1 MKEKILSLPN
11 PFGGNLEIYKNI
23 WGKSTEPLSIVS
35 GLQGDHLNGMFLNC
49 HLTQFLDSVVEGI
62 NPNYTLIG
70 QVQIFPVV
78 NANAAQSGSR
88 LWPLDGMDMDLAFP
102 GSPTGETSEA
112 IASAILQ
119 NTKDS
124 YWGLILTSASPHYED
139 ATHAQIYKSNSTTKK
154 LCRDLQIK
162 IARQQKKSSTQM
174 VNLFHHWQE
183 QETSSVMISLGSPRT
198 INSKQCDIL
207 FQGIINFMK
216 EEGILKDY
224 RDKKSGY
231 KTKTLFYKSNDE
243 ISVQTNSAGIF
254 LKEVQVGSHGE
265 VFDQVDRAKSHSLSH
280 VQDHERMRRLQLGHE
295 EDNSLEVPLNHFPSR
310 VARFWGWSN
319 KTRLCQCSVNRLHKR
334 LPRCPKPHLDVRK
347 VVSTLSMIV
356 NLKAQCEQVFE

>member
-49 HLTQFLDSVVEGI
+49 HLTQFLDSVVDGI
-62 NPNYTLIG
+62 DPNYTLTG

-102 GSPTGETSEA
+102 GNPAGETSEA

-162 IARQQKKSSTQM
+162 IVRQQKKSSTQM

-183 QETSSVMISLGSPRT
+183 QETSSVMISLGSPRS
-198 INSKQCDIL
+198 INSKQCEIL
-207 FQGIINFMK
+207 FQGILNFMK
-216 EEGILKDY
+216 AEGILKDH

-231 KTKTLFYKSNDE
+231 KTKTLAYKADDE
-243 ISVQTNSAGIF
+243 ISVQTTSAGMF
-254 LKEVQVGSHGE
+254 LKEVQVGSRLKKGQKIGE
-265 VFDQVDRAKSHSLSH
+265 VRDLYS
-280 VQDHERMRRLQLGHE
+280 G
-295 EDNSLEVPLNHFPSR
+295 
-310 VARFWGWSN
+310 
-319 KTRLCQCSVNRLHKR
+319 KR
-334 LPRCPKPHLDVRK
+334 LEQLLSPEDGFLI
-347 VVSTLSMIV
+347 TLREYPIV
-356 NLKAQCEQVFE
+356 YEQEPIAIILSANNNWSKIGHAIRSIVKG

>member
-62 NPNYTLIG
+62 DPNYTLIG
-70 QVQIFPVV
+70 QVQNFPVV

-88 LWPLDGMDMDLAFP
+88 LWPVDGMDMDLAFP
-102 GSPTGETSEA
+102 GNPAGETSEA

-139 ATHAQIYKSNSTTKK
+139 ATHVQTYKSNSTTKK

-162 IARQQKKSSTQM
+162 IAWQQKESSTQM

-183 QETSSVMISLGSPRT
+183 QETSSVIISSGSART
-198 INSKQCDIL
+198 INLKQCEIL
-207 FQGIINFMK
+207 FQGILNFMK
-216 EEGILKDY
+216 AEGILKDH
-224 RDKKSGY
+224 RDTKSRH
-231 KTKTLFYKSNDE
+231 KTKTLVYKPDDE
-243 ISVQTNSAGIF
+243 ISVQTSSAGMF
-254 LKEVQVGSHGE
+254 LKEVQVGSQLKKGQKIGE
-265 VFDQVDRAKSHSLSH
+265 IRDLYS
-280 VQDHERMRRLQLGHE
+280 G
-295 EDNSLEVPLNHFPSR
+295 
-310 VARFWGWSN
+310 
-319 KTRLCQCSVNRLHKR
+319 KR
-334 LPRCPKPHLDVRK
+334 LERLISPEDGFLITLRQYPIVYEKEPIAIIL
-347 VVSTLSMIV
+347 STKDNWSKIGHAIRSIV
-356 NLKAQCEQVFE
+356 KK